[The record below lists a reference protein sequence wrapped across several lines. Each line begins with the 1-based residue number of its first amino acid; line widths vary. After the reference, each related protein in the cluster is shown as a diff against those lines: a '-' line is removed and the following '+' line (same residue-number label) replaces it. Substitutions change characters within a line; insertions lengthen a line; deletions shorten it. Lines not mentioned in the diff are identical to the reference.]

1 MVDKTSQQLEV
12 VSTGVTD
19 TASRTLIVLGH
30 GSHLNA
36 DSAQAVRRHAQAVR
50 ERGLFGEVLEA
61 YWKEEPSLRQ
71 VLRLARSRDVTVVPL
86 FVSEGYFTNQVLP
99 RELGL
104 TWRGPLPP
112 QGVREVVD
120 GRQLHYTR
128 PYGIH
133 PAMSD
138 VILARA
144 AEVCPDWTPQ
154 DTALVVLGHGTG
166 RDPHSREAIEQAA
179 DRLRQG
185 GHFAEVQALYLDQE
199 PNVSDW
205 PSLTRAPTVVIV
217 PFFASEGWHTLET
230 IPADLGLT
238 GPVTRLG
245 GRTVCYSRPVGT
257 HPAVT
262 EVVLRLVEDSAETG
276 DADTGNTAADL
287 DPDWQAAGET
297 LAQALMS
304 GAGGLN
310 IGELHITP
318 LPEGGFHL
326 CHQDDVGRADLR
338 AVPLRDLSAWTG
350 RSDEGEHRPIRTGR
364 TLPRGWF
371 AAVDA
376 AEVRAALHAIYPA
389 VLEQAHLWQQG
400 RLPVTPWPET
410 AARQSG
416 RYARVR
422 RAAPEQVAQARRDL
436 CSACLRTPLWAGEPP
451 AADAFPLPCPEA
463 CTLLVS
469 HVRQLFSGEIA
480 HA

>member
-144 AEVCPDWTPQ
+144 AEVYPDWTPQ

-199 PNVSDW
+199 PNVADW
-205 PSLTRAPTVVIV
+205 PSLTCAPTVVIV

-230 IPADLGLT
+230 IPADLGLS

-262 EVVLRLVEDSAETG
+262 EVVLRLVEDSAETE
-276 DADTGNTAADL
+276 DTAARTAPAQIH
-287 DPDWQAAGET
+287 PDWQAAGET
-297 LAQALMS
+297 LAQALTS
-304 GAGGLN
+304 GSGLRV
-310 IGELHITP
+310 GELHITP

-338 AVPLRDLSAWTG
+338 AVPLQDLSAWTG
-350 RSDEGEHRPIRTGR
+350 RSDEGHHRPIRTGR

-376 AEVRAALHAIYPA
+376 AELRAALHAVYPA
-389 VLEQAHLWQQG
+389 VLEQAHLWEQG
-400 RLPVTPWPET
+400 KLPVTPWPET
-410 AARQSG
+410 ATRQSG

-422 RAAPEQVAQARRDL
+422 RAPPEQVAQARHDL
-436 CSACLRTPLWAGEPP
+436 CSGCLRTPLWAGEPP

>member
-1 MVDKTSQQLEV
+1 MDKTSQQLEV
-12 VSTGVTD
+12 VSTGAA
-19 TASRTLIVLGH
+19 ASSGRTLIVLGH

-71 VLRLARSRDVTVVPL
+71 VLRLARFRDVTVVPL
-86 FVSEGYFTNQVLP
+86 FVSEGYFTNGVLP

-112 QGVREVVD
+112 QGVREVVQ

-179 DRLRQG
+179 DSLRQG

-205 PSLTRAPTVVIV
+205 PSLTHAPTVIIV

-230 IPADLGLT
+230 IPADLGLS

-257 HPAVT
+257 HPGVT
-262 EVVLRLVEDSAETG
+262 EVVLRLVEDSAETE
-276 DADTGNTAADL
+276 DAAARTDL
-287 DPDWQAAGET
+287 AQIHPDWQAAGET
-297 LAQALMS
+297 LAQAVTS
-304 GAGGLN
+304 GAEELTV
-310 IGELHITP
+310 GELHITP
-318 LPEGGFHL
+318 LPEGGFDLRH
-326 CHQDDVGRADLR
+326 HADQGRADLR
-338 AVPLRDLSAWTG
+338 AVPLQDLSAWTG
-350 RSDEGEHRPIRTGR
+350 RSDEGHHRPIRTGR
-364 TLPRGWF
+364 TLPRGW
-371 AAVDA
+371 
-376 AEVRAALHAIYPA
+376 
-389 VLEQAHLWQQG
+389 
-400 RLPVTPWPET
+400 
-410 AARQSG
+410 
-416 RYARVR
+416 
-422 RAAPEQVAQARRDL
+422 
-436 CSACLRTPLWAGEPP
+436 
-451 AADAFPLPCPEA
+451 
-463 CTLLVS
+463 
-469 HVRQLFSGEIA
+469 
-480 HA
+480 